1 MVVVVPKSRFVTN
14 HHQSVIL
21 NLIQDDGLMVI

>member
-14 HHQSVIL
+14 SHQSVIL
-21 NLIQDDGLMVI
+21 NLIQDDGLMAI

>member
-14 HHQSVIL
+14 RHQAVIL
-21 NLIQDDGLMVI
+21 NLVQDDGLMAI